1 MNSWILLSVATTSVA
16 PSATPMGDIVS
27 MAMSLIMV
35 LVLIIV
41 LAFFVKKLNPNLANS
56 EEFKV
61 VRSLP
66 LSTRERLMVIE
77 IDNSQHLLGVTPHSI
92 NYLHKL
98 ETPLTE
104 KELPALAQRFGK
116 LLNSNTHYNKKNP

>member
-1 MNSWILLSVATTSVA
+1 MSGWIILSSTVSTVT

-27 MAMSLIMV
+27 VAMSLITV

-41 LAFFVKKLNPNLANS
+41 LAIMVKKVNPNLTNS
-56 EEFKV
+56 DEFKV

-66 LSTRERLMVIE
+66 LSTRERLMVVE
-77 IDNSQHLLGVTPHSI
+77 IDNAQHLLGVTPHSI
-92 NYLHKL
+92 NYLLKL

-104 KELPALAQRFGK
+104 KELPALVKRFGN
-116 LLNSNTHYNKKNP
+116 LLNSNQNKKNA

>member
-1 MNSWILLSVATTSVA
+1 MNVLVALTSTTNSVFSQ
-16 PSATPMGDIVS
+16 PSPTGDLIS
-27 MAMSLIMV
+27 MVLSLIMV
-35 LVLIIV
+35 LVLIVV

-66 LSTRERLMVIE
+66 LSTKERLMVVE

-104 KELPALAQRFGK
+104 KELPELAKRFGK
-116 LLNSNTHYNKKNP
+116 LLNPQTNQNKKN